1 MPQSLVYAAVATAA
15 FAAWRLLRREM
26 DRVAERMAEVRVPV
40 DPVRGIRLVR
50 GDDGIWRPADRR

>member
-1 MPQSLVYAAVATAA
+1 MSQSLVYAAVGAVA

-50 GDDGIWRPADRR
+50 GDDGVWRPDARR

>member
-1 MPQSLVYAAVATAA
+1 MSQSLVWAAVGVAA
-15 FAAWRLLRREM
+15 IAAWRLMRREM

-50 GDDGIWRPADRR
+50 GEDGIWRPDGRR